1 MQKVILLNLKND
13 DKWIP
18 QVKYKYK
25 KVCLPNFCELYC
37 VYKLNDRFI
46 LLIDNNKILE
56 TYSLSQID
64 DYIKGIYK

>member
-1 MQKVILLNLKND
+1 MRKVILLKLKND
-13 DKWIP
+13 NEWIP

-37 VYKLNDRFI
+37 VYKRNETFV
-46 LLIDNNKILE
+46 LLIDNKKILE

-64 DYIKGIYK
+64 DHIKGMYK